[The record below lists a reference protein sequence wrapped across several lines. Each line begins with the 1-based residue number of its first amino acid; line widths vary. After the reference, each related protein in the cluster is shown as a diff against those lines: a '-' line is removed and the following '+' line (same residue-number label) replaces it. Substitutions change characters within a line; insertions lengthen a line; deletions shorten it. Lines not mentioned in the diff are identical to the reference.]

1 MSGVNEEDC
10 YLTYDIEQDYLTLY
24 IPPITVEGVSA
35 IVSHTTGDTEL
46 KVRSIKVIWFGRGST
61 IKEAEERLVQCL
73 SYDNTIVLT
82 GCSRYDFDE
91 VMLTSSMPDEFEYWL
106 RVNPDKKV
114 YVLRESQ
121 SLGPIIHSALKPNY
135 DMISLMPALD
145 ASRVI
150 KDHDELVAIKRAIRI
165 SSIGHRTIMHH
176 ITSLKTEAEV
186 LALYLDVCIA
196 HGSQVQSYP
205 PIIASGANAS
215 SLHYFDA
222 NDTLEG
228 KSLLCM
234 DAGTEWECYSS
245 DITRTFPLTAKG
257 WPSKETA
264 EIYALVEE
272 MQERCIAMLGPG
284 VRYLDAF
291 ILADRIAI
299 EGLMRMGIFREAD
312 VDEVLDSGATKA
324 FFPHGLGHHMGLDVH
339 DVSAKP
345 ILSMTRR
352 DNSNTR
358 ENPLEQMTDMRMGLA
373 PCTSEAALLEPGM
386 VITVEPGI
394 CSCSHRQGFVKLT
407 DSLIRFQSLCAQ
419 QGISGRSTNLEVY

>member
-1 MSGVNEEDC
+1 
-10 YLTYDIEQDYLTLY
+10 
-24 IPPITVEGVSA
+24 
-35 IVSHTTGDTEL
+35 
-46 KVRSIKVIWFGRGST
+46 
-61 IKEAEERLVQCL
+61 
-73 SYDNTIVLT
+73 
-82 GCSRYDFDE
+82 
-91 VMLTSSMPDEFEYWL
+91 MPDEIEHWL
-106 RVNPDKKV
+106 RVNPHKKV
-114 YVLRESQ
+114 YILRESQ
-121 SLGPIIHSALKPNY
+121 SLRQIIHSSLEPNY
-135 DMISLMPALD
+135 DKTSLMPALD

-186 LALYLDVCIA
+186 HALYLDVCIA
-196 HGSQVQSYP
+196 HDSQIQSYP
-205 PIIASGANAS
+205 PIIASGTNAS

-234 DAGTEWECYSS
+234 DAGAEWECYSS

-299 EGLMRMGIFREAD
+299 EGLMRMGIFRKTGVE
-312 VDEVLDSGATKA
+312 EVLNSGATKA

-345 ILSMTRR
+345 ILSMTQSDDSSSRGKSL
-352 DNSNTR
+352 DS
-358 ENPLEQMTDMRMGLA
+358 MADMRSKLD
-373 PCTSEAALLEPGM
+373 PCTSDAALLEPGM

-394 CSCSHRQGFVKLT
+394 CAFSPRQMCT
-407 DSLIRFQSLCAQ
+407 QD
-419 QGISGRSTNLEVY
+419 Y

>member
-1 MSGVNEEDC
+1 
-10 YLTYDIEQDYLTLY
+10 
-24 IPPITVEGVSA
+24 
-35 IVSHTTGDTEL
+35 
-46 KVRSIKVIWFGRGST
+46 
-61 IKEAEERLVQCL
+61 
-73 SYDNTIVLT
+73 
-82 GCSRYDFDE
+82 
-91 VMLTSSMPDEFEYWL
+91 MPDEIEYWL
-106 RVNPDKKV
+106 RLNPNKKV

-121 SLGPIIHSALKPNY
+121 SLGHIIHSSLKPNY
-135 DMISLMPALD
+135 DMTSLVPAID
-145 ASRVI
+145 ASRAI

-186 LALYLDVCIA
+186 LALYMDVCIA
-196 HGSQVQSYP
+196 HGSKVQSYP

-245 DITRTFPLTAKG
+245 DITRTFPLTEKG

-291 ILADRIAI
+291 ILADKIAI
-299 EGLMRMGIFREAD
+299 EGLMRMGIFRETD
-312 VDEVLDSGATKA
+312 VEEVLSSGATKA

-345 ILSMTRR
+345 ILSVTQS
-352 DNSNTR
+352 DDSSIR
-358 ENPLEQMTDMRMGLA
+358 ERLLERLTDMRLQLA
-373 PCTSEAALLEPGM
+373 PCTPDAALLEPGM

-394 CSCSHRQGFVKLT
+394 CSYSHSQGFKH
-407 DSLIRFQSLCAQ
+407 
-419 QGISGRSTNLEVY
+419 NY

>member
-1 MSGVNEEDC
+1 
-10 YLTYDIEQDYLTLY
+10 
-24 IPPITVEGVSA
+24 
-35 IVSHTTGDTEL
+35 
-46 KVRSIKVIWFGRGST
+46 
-61 IKEAEERLVQCL
+61 
-73 SYDNTIVLT
+73 
-82 GCSRYDFDE
+82 
-91 VMLTSSMPDEFEYWL
+91 MLTSSMPDEIEYWL
-106 RVNPDKKV
+106 RVNPQKKV
-114 YVLRESQ
+114 YVLRENQ
-121 SLGPIIHSALKPNY
+121 SLRHIIHSSLEPNY
-135 DMISLMPALD
+135 DLTSLMPALD

-186 LALYLDVCIA
+186 HALYLDVCIA

-222 NDTLEG
+222 NDTLKG

-245 DITRTFPLTAKG
+245 DITRTFPLTANG

-299 EGLMRMGIFREAD
+299 EGLMRMGIFRETD
-312 VDEVLDSGATKA
+312 VEEVLSSGATKA

-339 DVSAKP
+339 DVSAKS
-345 ILSMTRR
+345 ILSMTQSHNSSPRGR
-352 DNSNTR
+352 ILDN
-358 ENPLEQMTDMRMGLA
+358 MADMRLQLA
-373 PCTSEAALLEPGM
+373 PCTSDAAFLEPGM

-394 CSCSHRQGFVKLT
+394 CAYSHRQTFT
-407 DSLIRFQSLCAQ
+407 P
-419 QGISGRSTNLEVY
+419 YY

>member
-1 MSGVNEEDC
+1 
-10 YLTYDIEQDYLTLY
+10 
-24 IPPITVEGVSA
+24 
-35 IVSHTTGDTEL
+35 
-46 KVRSIKVIWFGRGST
+46 
-61 IKEAEERLVQCL
+61 
-73 SYDNTIVLT
+73 
-82 GCSRYDFDE
+82 
-91 VMLTSSMPDEFEYWL
+91 MLTSSMPNEIEYWL
-106 RVNPDKKV
+106 RVNPQKKV
-114 YVLRESQ
+114 YVLRENQ
-121 SLGPIIHSALKPNY
+121 SLRHIIHSSLEPNY
-135 DMISLMPALD
+135 DLTSLMPALD

-186 LALYLDVCIA
+186 HALYLDVCIA

-299 EGLMRMGIFREAD
+299 EGLMRVGILRKAD
-312 VDEVLDSGATKA
+312 VEEVLNSGATKA

-352 DNSNTR
+352 HSSSTR
-358 ENPLEQMTDMRMGLA
+358 EILLENMADMRLELA

-394 CSCSHRQGFVKLT
+394 CSYSHRQGFMKRIT
-407 DSLIRFQSLCAQ
+407 DTLFRFQSLCTQ
-419 QGISGRSTNLEVY
+419 QAISDKSAYLEVY

>member
-1 MSGVNEEDC
+1 
-10 YLTYDIEQDYLTLY
+10 
-24 IPPITVEGVSA
+24 
-35 IVSHTTGDTEL
+35 
-46 KVRSIKVIWFGRGST
+46 
-61 IKEAEERLVQCL
+61 
-73 SYDNTIVLT
+73 
-82 GCSRYDFDE
+82 
-91 VMLTSSMPDEFEYWL
+91 MLTSSMPDEIEYWL
-106 RVNPDKKV
+106 QVNPHKKV

-121 SLGPIIHSALKPNY
+121 SLRQIIHSSLEPNY
-135 DMISLMPALD
+135 DTTSLRSALD

-186 LALYLDVCIA
+186 HALYLDVCIA

-222 NDTLEG
+222 NDTLKG

-245 DITRTFPLTAKG
+245 DITRTLPLTAKG

-299 EGLMRMGIFREAD
+299 EGLMRMGILRKTD
-312 VDEVLDSGATKA
+312 VEELLKSGATKA

-339 DVSAKP
+339 DVSSKP
-345 ILSMTRR
+345 ILSMTQS
-352 DNSNTR
+352 DNLSTR
-358 ENPLEQMTDMRMGLA
+358 GKSWDSMADTRLELA
-373 PCTSEAALLEPGM
+373 PCTSDAALLEPGM

-394 CSCSHRQGFVKLT
+394 CAYSQMIFHTILLIQCIDFNRYALTKLYLPNPQISKYI
-407 DSLIRFQSLCAQ
+407 DQEKLQRYMHVGGVRIEDDILITKD
-419 QGISGRSTNLEVY
+419 GYENLTMTPKGKEMLEIIRDGAKCKHSEECRMGLYSQ

>member
-1 MSGVNEEDC
+1 
-10 YLTYDIEQDYLTLY
+10 
-24 IPPITVEGVSA
+24 
-35 IVSHTTGDTEL
+35 
-46 KVRSIKVIWFGRGST
+46 
-61 IKEAEERLVQCL
+61 
-73 SYDNTIVLT
+73 
-82 GCSRYDFDE
+82 
-91 VMLTSSMPDEFEYWL
+91 MLASSMPDEIEHWL
-106 RVNPDKKV
+106 RVNPQKKV
-114 YVLRESQ
+114 YILRESQ
-121 SLGPIIHSALKPNY
+121 SLRQIIHSSLEPNY
-135 DMISLMPALD
+135 DKTSLMPALD
-145 ASRVI
+145 ASRMI

-186 LALYLDVCIA
+186 HALYLDVCIA
-196 HGSQVQSYP
+196 HGSQIQSYP
-205 PIIASGANAS
+205 PIIASGTNAS

-222 NDTLEG
+222 NDTLKG

-234 DAGTEWECYSS
+234 DAGAEWECYSS

-257 WPSKETA
+257 WPSQETA

-299 EGLMRMGIFREAD
+299 EGLMRMGIFRKTD
-312 VDEVLDSGATKA
+312 VEEVLNSGATKA

-345 ILSMTRR
+345 ILSMTQSE
-352 DNSNTR
+352 NSSTR
-358 ENPLEQMTDMRMGLA
+358 GKSLDSMADMRFKLA
-373 PCTSEAALLEPGM
+373 PCTSDAALLEPGM

-394 CSCSHRQGFVKLT
+394 CAFSPRR
-407 DSLIRFQSLCAQ
+407 IRTQD
-419 QGISGRSTNLEVY
+419 Y